1 MRDYA
6 KEYRE
11 YQGTSAQIK
20 RRARRNMARR
30 LMIRK
35 YGKARLRGKDVDHKD
50 GNPMNNYITAFLFYV
65 SLALF
70 LQLRWSP
77 VSMKLFVVMKYYARV
92 LL

>member
-6 KEYRE
+6 KEYRD

-35 YGKARLRGKDVDHKD
+35 YGKARLRNKDVDHHD
-50 GNPMNNYITAFLFYV
+50 GNPLNNSF
-65 SLALF
+65 SN
-70 LQLRWSP
+70 LRIMSK
-77 VSMKLFVVMKYYARV
+77 SKNRAKH
-92 LL
+92 

>member
-35 YGKARLRGKDVDHKD
+35 YGKARLRNKDVDHKD
-50 GNPMNNYITAFLFYV
+50 GNPMNNSFRNLKIMSKSKNRA
-65 SLALF
+65 
-70 LQLRWSP
+70 
-77 VSMKLFVVMKYYARV
+77 KH
-92 LL
+92 